1 MSSTCNYC
9 KANGHRIYRVESDGQ
24 RILTCPVLIDKEKQK
39 PKVNE
44 EFPPLPGSH
53 APASVG
59 TIALVQ
65 AIACAEKEKKQREW
79 QERQDDRE
87 NRQRIWQQKMEAK
100 EKEMGLIL
108 YNKYGPTWFL
118 RVRGNIGEDSD
129 YASRLRCEHE
139 EEERRRDD
147 EYERRQ
153 AEYDAHWEAQYEAKR
168 KERAAKRA
176 LMTSDEAWEDEM
188 EERDELED
196 YWYSSCQADEYHN
209 YLQVSV
215 LEREKKH
222 YEAMGWPYP
231 PAC

>member
-24 RILTCPVLIDKEKQK
+24 RTLTCPVLIEKEKK
-39 PKVNE
+39 RPNVEE
-44 EFPPLPGSH
+44 EFPALPGSKTL
-53 APASVG
+53 ASAG
-59 TIALVQ
+59 TVAIVK
-65 AIACAEKEKKQREW
+65 AIACAEQEKKQREW
-79 QERQDDRE
+79 QKRQDDRE

-139 EEERRRDD
+139 EKQRRRDE

-153 AEYDAHWEAQYEAKR
+153 AEFDAEYDAKKKGRE
-168 KERAAKRA
+168 AKRA
-176 LMTSDEAWEDEM
+176 LMTREEARKDERDE
-188 EERDELED
+188 EDELED
-196 YWYSSCQADEYHN
+196 DWYGSWIQHDHQY
-209 YLQVSV
+209 YLHLLAS
-215 LEREKKH
+215 EREKKH
-222 YEAMGWPYP
+222 YEAMGWPWP
-231 PAC
+231 PAL